1 VEYALNAA
9 DSTGLTA
16 VAVRGKS
23 SCALVIQKKVPDRLI
38 DPSSVTYVYKI
49 TEKIGCLMAGLTGR
63 CLNSLFKLLFSWNC
77 CRLTAKPS
85 PRLFL
90 ADCRVQVTRMRG
102 EAHEFKFKFGY
113 DMPVHVLAKR
123 LADICQV
130 YTQEASLRI
139 LACTAILASCDD
151 EKGPQ
156 LFKVDSSGMFFP
168 YKGTAAG
175 AKAHE
180 ATNFLEKRIAE
191 VPDTSDDDTTQL
203 AIMCLQHILSSD
215 FKGSDLE
222 VGVVTTGTRFRQLD
236 EVTNA

>member
-49 TEKIGCLMAGLTGR
+49 TEKIGCLMAGLT
-63 CLNSLFKLLFSWNC
+63 
-77 CRLTAKPS
+77 
-85 PRLFL
+85 